1 MATIFILKQFCWGCD
16 LRFGALTAGWIFFLW
31 SVNIFLSFAFFF
43 ATGEDDH
50 YVNFLCRG
58 TLKVNTTKCIVVP
71 EIGPQK
77 LPKSLMVLTYKDLDL
92 YNKGFKLLLEK
103 SMAQS
108 MGCMVFSLIEL
119 AGVQRRIAMLII
131 AFEIYALLMIVND
144 LVLSCVIVNIWNQ
157 MGSTTRMYR
166 FSIIYILVTFLWFCI
181 ACYLLLVVH
190 SFRVTMIRVDERHPE
205 EEVVEDTGEPDSES
219 KPKKGKEKDKETNDP
234 GEK

>member
-1 MATIFILKQFCWGCD
+1 MARIFIFKQFCWGCD

-31 SVNIFLSFAFFF
+31 SINTFLSFAFFF

-77 LPKSLMVLTYKDLDL
+77 LPKSLLVLTYKDLDL

-119 AGVQRRIAMLII
+119 AGVQRRNSMLII
-131 AFEIYALLMIVND
+131 AFEIYAILMIFDD
-144 LVLSCVIVNIWNQ
+144 LVLSCIIVNIWNQ

-166 FSIIYILVTFLWFCI
+166 FSIIYVLITFVWFCV

-190 SFRVTMIRVDERHPE
+190 SFWETMVAVDERYPE
-205 EEVVEDTGEPDSES
+205 EAVIVETEEPETES
-219 KPKKGKEKDKETNDP
+219 KPKKGKDKE
-234 GEK
+234 